1 MRNAF
6 ALKRARCSF
15 WFSRVVRK
23 KPREMRPG
31 GRVWKTPRALESGLR
46 PRADPVACPEP
57 SARVSRR
64 SDDPSP
70 PPPPFLILTDV
81 SLPPFFIF
89 LAVRAQA
96 SGAAS
101 SLDTM
106 GGKVRANLPPRL
118 RARSRATPAPLRR
131 LPTPRGRARVPTP
144 AAPSG
149 CRTAR
154 WNRPVGEK
162 TPITDPETRRM
173 MFRFVTFFVRE

>member
-106 GGKVRANLPPRL
+106 GGKVRANLPPATPRAVARDSGTSPASPHAPGT
-118 RARSRATPAPLRR
+118 RARPHTRRPLGLSNRAME
-131 LPTPRGRARVPTP
+131 
-144 AAPSG
+144 S
-149 CRTAR
+149 AR
-154 WNRPVGEK
+154 WGKDSNHRP
-162 TPITDPETRRM
+162 
-173 MFRFVTFFVRE
+173 